1 MRVLQLSGRDGAP
14 TGVERTP
21 PVAHSAAEVR
31 GPRRAAV
38 AANAPVLRHIVA
50 FAAACLVALAALA
63 FGTGARAADDPVTLN
78 FVNADVDAVVR
89 AVAEITGKTFVVDPK
104 VKGTVNIVSSRPVP
118 RSLVVPTL
126 LSALRLQGFTA
137 VEADGV
143 VKIVPEADAKLQ
155 GGAVLSGPQRASGDR
170 LVTQVITL
178 KYESAAQLVS
188 VLRPLISPNNT
199 IAAYPG
205 SNALIITDYADNLRR
220 IDRIVASLDQAPG
233 GEPVL
238 IPVKHASAVDLVTML
253 NRLVPESA
261 GAGQA
266 GDAQQ
271 RVALIADGRS
281 NSILVRS
288 DNPGRVARVRQL
300 IEQLDTP
307 GRSGGNIFIV
317 YLKNADAARVAG
329 TLRALF
335 GGGGGDAV
343 TAGASIAAPM
353 AATAGASGLNPTPP
367 LAQASTS
374 TPAAF
379 SAAGAT
385 IQADVANNALIIA
398 APEPVYN
405 NLRSVIEKLD
415 VRRAQVFVEALIVE
429 IAADRAAELG
439 VQWQALSGLGRGNT
453 QGVGGTNFGNRGT
466 GTNIIDGSLSL
477 GSLGQGL
484 NLGVINGTVTIPGLG
499 LVTNLALLIR
509 ALETDSSANI
519 LSTPTLLTLDNEEAR
534 IVVGQN
540 VPFITGQYT
549 TSASSSSSVTPFQ
562 TIERRDVGLTLR
574 VKPQITEGGS
584 VRLVIYQEVSRVDDK
599 TNPAGIITN
608 KRSLESS
615 VIVDDNQ
622 VVVLGGLIT
631 DTLTDGTD
639 KVPWAGDIPVVGQLF
654 RYDNRK
660 RSKSNLM
667 VFLKPTV
674 VRGPSGAAGFT
685 HDRYDYLIGE
695 QERFKPGER
704 VFWNDPG
711 FPQLPASGMLPPADT
726 FRPQPPAPLPLPA
739 ATAPPSPP
747 AAKTP

>member
-14 TGVERTP
+14 RGVERTP
-21 PVAHSAAEVR
+21 SAAREAV
-31 GPRRAAV
+31 GKAVSPRAV
-38 AANAPVLRHIVA
+38 AVCVATRLRRLLAV
-50 FAAACLVALAALA
+50 AAACLAAVVLAAPVH
-63 FGTGARAADDPVTLN
+63 AADDPVTLN

-104 VKGTVNIVSSRPVP
+104 VKGTVNIVSARPVP

-178 KYESAAQLVS
+178 KYESAAQLVA

-220 IDRIVASLDQAPG
+220 IDRIVASLDQAPS

-266 GDAQQ
+266 GDTQQ
-271 RVALIADGRS
+271 RVALVADGRS

-307 GRSGGNIFIV
+307 GRSGGNVFIV
-317 YLKNADAARVAG
+317 YLKNADAARIAG
-329 TLRALF
+329 TLRALY
-335 GGGGGDAV
+335 GGGGGETG
-343 TAGASIAAPM
+343 TAAAPIPV
-353 AATAGASGLNPTPP
+353 AAAANAGNSGLTPAPP
-367 LAQASTS
+367 LVQSGTAAPT
-374 TPAAF
+374 AF

-405 NLRSVIEKLD
+405 NLRAVIEKLD

-549 TSASSSSSVTPFQ
+549 TTASSSSSVTPFQ

-674 VRGPSGAAGFT
+674 VRGPGSAAGFT
-685 HDRYDYLIGE
+685 NDRYDYLIGE
-695 QERFKPGER
+695 QERFKPGDR

-739 ATAPPSPP
+739 AATPSPP
-747 AAKTP
+747 AAKAP

>member
-1 MRVLQLSGRDGAP
+1 MGA
-14 TGVERTP
+14 ERRP
-21 PVAHSAAEVR
+21 PVAHSAAANAP
-31 GPRRAAV
+31 GPRRRLIA
-38 AANAPVLRHIVA
+38 L
-50 FAAACLVALAALA
+50 AAACLVALAALVC
-63 FGTGARAADDPVTLN
+63 GTAARAADDPVTLN

-155 GGAVLSGPQRASGDR
+155 GGAVLSGSQRASGDR

-220 IDRIVASLDQAPG
+220 IDRIVASLDQKPG

-261 GAGQA
+261 GGGQA

-288 DNPGRVARVRQL
+288 DNPGRIARVRQL

-317 YLKNADAARVAG
+317 YLKNADAARVAA

-335 GGGGGDAV
+335 GGGGNDAA
-343 TAGASIAAPM
+343 TSGASAGAATPIS
-353 AATAGASGLNPTPP
+353 ATAGASGPASTPP
-367 LAQASTS
+367 LSQATTS

-466 GTNIIDGSLSL
+466 GTNIIDGSLNL

-549 TSASSSSSVTPFQ
+549 TASSSSSVTPFQ

-695 QERFKPGER
+695 QERFRPGER

-711 FPQLPASGMLPPADT
+711 YPQLPASGMLPPADT
-726 FRPQPPAPLPLPA
+726 FRPPPPAPLPLPA
-739 ATAPPSPP
+739 GTAAPPAP
-747 AAKTP
+747 AAKAP